1 MKKKNTYVSTSVF
14 LIDSIKMNYVI
25 RLTMFNTETDN
36 NLLTWEFLEKRFNQ
50 LLASTEEALFF
61 VCAWARFHQKY

>member
-1 MKKKNTYVSTSVF
+1 
-14 LIDSIKMNYVI
+14 MNYVI